1 VRKSIRV
8 TALTIVASAL
18 AACTGGGPGPLE
30 GTWTM
35 EEPVPTKVVFRP
47 GETEAMGMI
56 EKVSYETEGNDV
68 LVTYEDGLAKGTTMR
83 YTVVDKNTVRTELGT
98 LHRVQ

>member
-1 VRKSIRV
+1 MRRLKQVVRARTIELPFPSI
-8 TALTIVASAL
+8 A
-18 AACTGGGPGPLE
+18 
-30 GTWTM
+30 
-35 EEPVPTKVVFRP
+35 VFRP
-47 GETEAMGMI
+47 WETEAMGMI

-83 YTVVDKNTVRTELGT
+83 YTVVDQNTVRTDLGT